1 MPPCTAIPEMMEAVA
16 RGFSMEHVGGLA
28 SHNVSRSHISHIIA
42 DVWKHKAV
50 ILGTPTYNMMPFP
63 LMDHFMRVLE
73 NKGLKDRILGIFGS
87 YGWVGGALKELTDF
101 GQRMKWE
108 LIGPVVE
115 AKCAPSEENLAACEQ
130 LGKNIASRLRE
141 LRK

>member
-1 MPPCTAIPEMMEAVA
+1 
-16 RGFSMEHVGGLA
+16 
-28 SHNVSRSHISHIIA
+28 
-42 DVWKHKAV
+42 
-50 ILGTPTYNMMPFP
+50 
-63 LMDHFMRVLE
+63 
-73 NKGLKDRILGIFGS
+73 
-87 YGWVGGALKELTDF
+87 
-101 GQRMKWE
+101 MKWE